1 MARRQKKKQ
10 EISLFPFLDILA
22 CVIGNLILIITAVVL
37 ESVDTDKLADLFQ
50 NEAIQKQT
58 EENLATIRGLE
69 ERLAKLKQDSI
80 SNDSR
85 VQKAQ
90 QQLVEAERLQR
101 EAQGRLL
108 DVPPPPPPPDDE
120 DTAELKKRNLEIQ
133 EILAEMKRIE
143 SKIADK
149 KKKPDQSISILYSK
163 VGGGAARRPFF
174 VEVAKNGITLLP
186 NDRDFKNLFKNEKPI
201 KIPAGKIASDK
212 SFEKLLNY
220 VKDQR
225 ATRGPRGPMGLRR
238 LDTIITFLIRP
249 DGVSTY
255 NTAKNVVNQFESKH
269 ERELAIIPLINGDYI
284 VESLSGKAPL
294 PGEGEILIE

>member
-37 ESVDTDKLADLFQ
+37 ESVDTDKLADLFK

-69 ERLAKLKQDSI
+69 ERLAELKQESI

-108 DVPPPPPPPDDE
+108 NVPPPPPPPDDE
-120 DTAELKKRNLEIQ
+120 DTAELKKRKLEIQ

-163 VGGGAARRPFF
+163 VGGGGARRPFF
-174 VEVAKNGITLLP
+174 VEVTKNGITLLP
-186 NDRDFKNLFKNEKPI
+186 NDLDFKNLFKNEEPI
-201 KIPAGKIASDK
+201 KIPAAKIASDK

-220 VKDQR
+220 VKDQK
-225 ATRGPRGPMGLRR
+225 AKSGPLRR
-238 LDTIITFLIRP
+238 RRDTIITFLIRP

-255 NTAKNVVNQFESKH
+255 NTAKNVVNQFESKY
-269 ERELAIIPLINGDYI
+269 ERELAIIPLNNGDFI
-284 VESLSGKAPL
+284 VEALSGKAPL
-294 PGEGEILIE
+294 PGEGEILVE

>member
-58 EENLATIRGLE
+58 EENLATIHELE
-69 ERLAKLKQDSI
+69 EQLAKLKQDSK
-80 SNDSR
+80 SSDSR

-108 DVPPPPPPPDDE
+108 NVPPPPPPPDDE

-163 VGGGAARRPFF
+163 VGGGGARRPFF
-174 VEVAKNGITLLP
+174 VEVTKNGITLLP
-186 NDRDFKNLFKNEKPI
+186 NDLDFKNLFKNEKPI

-220 VKDQR
+220 VKDQK
-225 ATRGPRGPMGLRR
+225 AKSGPLRR
-238 LDTIITFLIRP
+238 RRDTIITFLIRP

-255 NTAKNVVNQFESKH
+255 NTAKNVVNQFESKY
-269 ERELAIIPLINGDYI
+269 ERELAIIPLNNGDFI
-284 VESLSGKAPL
+284 VEALSGKAPL
-294 PGEGEILIE
+294 PGEGEILVE

>member
-69 ERLAKLKQDSI
+69 ERLAKLKQESI

-85 VQKAQ
+85 VQEAQ

-108 DVPPPPPPPDDE
+108 NVPPPPPPPDDE
-120 DTAELKKRNLEIQ
+120 DKAELKKRELEIQ

-163 VGGGAARRPFF
+163 VGGGGARRPFF
-174 VEVAKNGITLLP
+174 VEVTKNGITLLP
-186 NDRDFKNLFKNEKPI
+186 NDLDFKNLFKNEKPI
-201 KIPAGKIASDK
+201 KIPAAKIASDK

-220 VKDQR
+220 VKDQK
-225 ATRGPRGPMGLRR
+225 AKSGPLRR
-238 LDTIITFLIRP
+238 RRDTIITFLIRP

-255 NTAKNVVNQFESKH
+255 NTAKNVVNQFESKY
-269 ERELAIIPLINGDYI
+269 ERELAIIPLNNGDYI

-294 PGEGEILIE
+294 PGEGEILVE

>member
-69 ERLAKLKQDSI
+69 ERLAKLKQESI

-108 DVPPPPPPPDDE
+108 NVPPPPPPPDDE
-120 DTAELKKRNLEIQ
+120 DKAELKKRELEIQ

-149 KKKPDQSISILYSK
+149 KKKPDQAISILYSK
-163 VGGGAARRPFF
+163 VGGGGARRPFF
-174 VEVAKNGITLLP
+174 VEVTKNGITLLP
-186 NDRDFKNLFKNEKPI
+186 NDLDFKNLFKNEEPI
-201 KIPAGKIASDK
+201 KIPAAKIASDK

-220 VKDQR
+220 VKDQK
-225 ATRGPRGPMGLRR
+225 AKSGPLRR
-238 LDTIITFLIRP
+238 RRDTIITFLIRP

-255 NTAKNVVNQFESKH
+255 NTAKNVVNQFESKY
-269 ERELAIIPLINGDYI
+269 ERELAIIPLNNGDYI

-294 PGEGEILIE
+294 PAEGEILVE

>member
-108 DVPPPPPPPDDE
+108 NVPPPPPPPDDE
-120 DTAELKKRNLEIQ
+120 DTAELKKKNLEIQ

-163 VGGGAARRPFF
+163 VGGGGARRPFF
-174 VEVAKNGITLLP
+174 VEVTKNGITLLP
-186 NDRDFKNLFKNEKPI
+186 NDLDFKNLFKNEKPI
-201 KIPAGKIASDK
+201 KIPAAKIASDK

-220 VKDQR
+220 VKDQK
-225 ATRGPRGPMGLRR
+225 AKSGPLRR
-238 LDTIITFLIRP
+238 RRDTIITFLIRP

-255 NTAKNVVNQFESKH
+255 NTAKNVVNQFESKY
-269 ERELAIIPLINGDYI
+269 ERELAIIPLNNGDFI
-284 VESLSGKAPL
+284 VEALSGKAPL
-294 PGEGEILIE
+294 PGEGEILVE

>member
-37 ESVDTDKLADLFQ
+37 ESVDTDKLADLFK

-69 ERLAKLKQDSI
+69 ERLAELKQESI

-108 DVPPPPPPPDDE
+108 NVPPPPPPPDDE

-163 VGGGAARRPFF
+163 VGGGGARRPFF
-174 VEVAKNGITLLP
+174 VEVTKNGITLLP
-186 NDRDFKNLFKNEKPI
+186 NDLDFKNLFKNEKPI
-201 KIPAGKIASDK
+201 KIPAAKIASDK

-220 VKDQR
+220 VKDQK
-225 ATRGPRGPMGLRR
+225 AKSGPLRR
-238 LDTIITFLIRP
+238 RRDTIITFLIRP

-255 NTAKNVVNQFESKH
+255 NTAKNVVNQFESKY
-269 ERELAIIPLINGDYI
+269 ERELAIIPLNNGDYI

-294 PGEGEILIE
+294 PGEGEILVE

>member
-37 ESVDTDKLADLFQ
+37 ESVDTDKLADLFK

-69 ERLAKLKQDSI
+69 ERLAELKQESI

-108 DVPPPPPPPDDE
+108 NVPPPPPPPDDE

-149 KKKPDQSISILYSK
+149 KKKPDQAISILYSK
-163 VGGGAARRPFF
+163 VGGGGARRPFF
-174 VEVAKNGITLLP
+174 VEVTKNGITLLP
-186 NDRDFKNLFKNEKPI
+186 NDLDFKNLFKNEKPI
-201 KIPAGKIASDK
+201 KIPAAKIASDK

-220 VKDQR
+220 VKDQK
-225 ATRGPRGPMGLRR
+225 AKSGPLRR
-238 LDTIITFLIRP
+238 RRDTIITFLIRP

-255 NTAKNVVNQFESKH
+255 NTAKNVVNQFESKY
-269 ERELAIIPLINGDYI
+269 ERELAIIPLNNGDFI
-284 VESLSGKAPL
+284 VEALSGKAPL

>member
-69 ERLAKLKQDSI
+69 ERLAKLKQESI

-108 DVPPPPPPPDDE
+108 NVPPPPPPPLPQSGC
-120 DTAELKKRNLEIQ
+120 TAGSYPSAWRRSRPLCGPKT
-133 EILAEMKRIE
+133 
-143 SKIADK
+143 
-149 KKKPDQSISILYSK
+149 
-163 VGGGAARRPFF
+163 GGG
-174 VEVAKNGITLLP
+174 
-186 NDRDFKNLFKNEKPI
+186 
-201 KIPAGKIASDK
+201 
-212 SFEKLLNY
+212 
-220 VKDQR
+220 
-225 ATRGPRGPMGLRR
+225 
-238 LDTIITFLIRP
+238 
-249 DGVSTY
+249 
-255 NTAKNVVNQFESKH
+255 
-269 ERELAIIPLINGDYI
+269 
-284 VESLSGKAPL
+284 
-294 PGEGEILIE
+294 

>member
-69 ERLAKLKQDSI
+69 ERLAKLKQESI

-108 DVPPPPPPPDDE
+108 NVPLRLLLQMMK
-120 DTAELKKRNLEIQ
+120 TKLNSRSVNLRFR
-133 EILAEMKRIE
+133 K
-143 SKIADK
+143 S
-149 KKKPDQSISILYSK
+149 
-163 VGGGAARRPFF
+163 
-174 VEVAKNGITLLP
+174 LL
-186 NDRDFKNLFKNEKPI
+186 R
-201 KIPAGKIASDK
+201 
-212 SFEKLLNY
+212 
-220 VKDQR
+220 
-225 ATRGPRGPMGLRR
+225 
-238 LDTIITFLIRP
+238 
-249 DGVSTY
+249 
-255 NTAKNVVNQFESKH
+255 
-269 ERELAIIPLINGDYI
+269 
-284 VESLSGKAPL
+284 
-294 PGEGEILIE
+294 

>member
-85 VQKAQ
+85 VQEAQ

-108 DVPPPPPPPDDE
+108 NVPPPPPPPDDE
-120 DTAELKKRNLEIQ
+120 DTAELKKRKLEIQ

-163 VGGGAARRPFF
+163 VGGGGARRPFF
-174 VEVAKNGITLLP
+174 VEVTKNGITLLP
-186 NDRDFKNLFKNEKPI
+186 NDLDFKNLFKNEEPI
-201 KIPAGKIASDK
+201 KIPAAKIASDK

-220 VKDQR
+220 VKDQK
-225 ATRGPRGPMGLRR
+225 AKSGPLRR
-238 LDTIITFLIRP
+238 RRDTIITFLIRP

-255 NTAKNVVNQFESKH
+255 NTAKNVVNQFESKY
-269 ERELAIIPLINGDYI
+269 ERELAIIPLNNGDFI
-284 VESLSGKAPL
+284 VEALSGKAPL
-294 PGEGEILIE
+294 PGEGEILVE